1 MFMLSHL
8 RVEVLG
14 KVLHGCKVGAGGPHD
29 AHGHHVARHQE
40 CCECTRA
47 TKCPTVSRKS
57 ALQHVGCMEKGYV
70 CMLGKKGNP
79 QSQGLLC
86 VPAENARSFE
96 KCRYVPE
103 CTARRALAAC
113 FVSTTAE
120 MLRSEDPWEMA
131 STLMLARPKALK
143 NRPDTPEAECMLSP
157 TVQRKKKMNTHARVC
172 ARKSDMPLL

>member
-1 MFMLSHL
+1 
-8 RVEVLG
+8 
-14 KVLHGCKVGAGGPHD
+14 
-29 AHGHHVARHQE
+29 
-40 CCECTRA
+40 
-47 TKCPTVSRKS
+47 
-57 ALQHVGCMEKGYV
+57 MEKGYV

-86 VPAENARSFE
+86 VPAESVRSFE
-96 KCRYVPE
+96 KCQHVPE